1 MDYLKL
7 NWRYGKI
14 YHTELFWPRV
24 ITSSVRLSVSPH
36 FLCTLKTRKSVF
48 RKSFTAICF
57 SFLQGFLFAA
67 ISRTSFTYSF
77 HTSYTGAI
85 WHKESTNRFSGHSQI
100 HRHFISFF
108 IMTYLCC
115 ILIYSVETFDI
126 CCIVCK
132 VNTHGF
138 WQGSRSQACFSFHR
152 TSVMLW
158 YYNLNIVLL
167 MWLCLTVSVF

>member
-1 MDYLKL
+1 MVKYITPSYFDIYKGKKVSQSNHIVRPTVRQSTLSLYLENPKECL
-7 NWRYGKI
+7 QEKPHG
-14 YHTELFWPRV
+14 HLFQ
-24 ITSSVRLSVSPH
+24 
-36 FLCTLKTRKSVF
+36 
-48 RKSFTAICF
+48 
-57 SFLQGFLFAA
+57 FLQGFLFAA

-77 HTSYTGAI
+77 HTSYTGVI

-100 HRHFISFF
+100 HRHFISVF

-152 TSVMLW
+152 TSVML
-158 YYNLNIVLL
+158 
-167 MWLCLTVSVF
+167 